1 MRKRTKLNKTWDY
14 VLRSDDVRNKA
25 LWRSSPESMKVYQLF
40 VEEAYS
46 VKQVADRIG
55 IDEYYIYKLIEQ
67 IRSQYKIGFVE
78 RLKRKFMMST
88 AGLRF
93 RRMAR
98 RNGIEL

>member
-40 VEEAYS
+40 VTEAYS
-46 VKQVADRIG
+46 VKQISDRIG
-55 IDEYYIYKLIEQ
+55 IDEYYIYKLIERIQ
-67 IRSQYKIGFVE
+67 SQYKIGFVG
-78 RLKRKFMMST
+78 RLKRKFIMST
-88 AGLRF
+88 SGWRF
-93 RRMAR
+93 RRMTK

>member
-40 VEEAYS
+40 VVEAYS

-55 IDEYYIYKLIEQ
+55 IDEYYIYKLIER
-67 IRSQYKIGFVE
+67 IRSQYKIGFVG
-78 RLKRKFMMST
+78 RLKRKFIMST
-88 AGLRF
+88 AGWGF
-93 RRMAR
+93 RRMAK